1 MIANARYAYFWDR
14 TLMGV
19 DSSDQFP
26 GATWANGLIA
36 GFVGLLSLFVV
47 SVWLNQSNRKSD
59 EEVSEPTAV
68 ADAVTLSPD
77 PRENPGK
84 EVLRWKGQPYFL
96 QTNEPAKLWDFE
108 VLKAGKDDSGKVELY
123 RAKRQNDMRLALVK
137 IASNEFLRLTPR

>member
-1 MIANARYAYFWDR
+1 
-14 TLMGV
+14 MGV
-19 DSSDQFP
+19 DSSDQLP
-26 GATWANGLIA
+26 GATWGSGIMA
-36 GFVGLLSLFVV
+36 GFVVLLSLVAL
-47 SVWLNQSNRKSD
+47 SVWLNQSNRKR
-59 EEVSEPTAV
+59 EEVVSEPTAV

-84 EVLRWKGQPYFL
+84 EVLRWKGLPYFL

-123 RAKRQNDMRLALVK
+123 RAKRQSDMRLALVK

>member
-1 MIANARYAYFWDR
+1 
-14 TLMGV
+14 MGV

-26 GATWANGLIA
+26 GATWANGLIV
-36 GFVGLLSLFVV
+36 GFVGLLSLVAL

-84 EVLRWKGQPYFL
+84 EVLRWKGEPYAL
-96 QTNEPAKLWDFE
+96 QTNESAKRFNFE
-108 VLKAGKDDSGKVELY
+108 ILMAGKDDSGKVGLY
-123 RAKRQNDMRLALVK
+123 RAKRQNDMPLAFVK
-137 IASNEFLRLTPR
+137 M

>member
-1 MIANARYAYFWDR
+1 
-14 TLMGV
+14 MGV
-19 DSSDQFP
+19 DSSDQLP
-26 GATWANGLIA
+26 GATWANEIMA
-36 GFVGLLSLFVV
+36 GFLALLCLVAL
-47 SVWLNQSNRKSD
+47 SVWLNQSNRKHD
-59 EEVSEPTAV
+59 EEVSQPTAV

-108 VLKAGKDDSGKVELY
+108 VFKAGKDDSGKVELY
-123 RAKRQNDMRLALVK
+123 RAKRQSDMRLTLVK

>member
-1 MIANARYAYFWDR
+1 
-14 TLMGV
+14 MGV
-19 DSSDQFP
+19 DSSDQVP
-26 GATWANGLIA
+26 GATWANGIMG
-36 GFVGLLSLFVV
+36 GFVGLLCLVAL
-47 SVWLNQSNRKSD
+47 SVWLDRSNRKRD
-59 EEVSEPTAV
+59 EAVSEPTAV
-68 ADAVTLSPD
+68 ADAITLSPD

-123 RAKRQNDMRLALVK
+123 QVKRQSDTRLALVK

>member
-1 MIANARYAYFWDR
+1 
-14 TLMGV
+14 MGV

-26 GATWANGLIA
+26 GATWANWIMT
-36 GFVGLLSLFVV
+36 GFVVLLCLVAL
-47 SVWLNQSNRKSD
+47 SVWLNQSNRKHD
-59 EEVSEPTAV
+59 ELASEPTAV

-123 RAKRQNDMRLALVK
+123 QAKRQSDMRLALVK

>member
-1 MIANARYAYFWDR
+1 
-14 TLMGV
+14 MGV
-19 DSSDQFP
+19 DSSDQLP
-26 GATWANGLIA
+26 GATWANGIMGA
-36 GFVGLLSLFVV
+36 FAALLCLVAL
-47 SVWLNQSNRKSD
+47 SVWLDQSNRKRD
-59 EEVSEPTAV
+59 EVVSEPTAV
-68 ADAVTLSPD
+68 ADAITLSPD

-123 RAKRQNDMRLALVK
+123 QVKRQSDTRLALVK

>member
-1 MIANARYAYFWDR
+1 
-14 TLMGV
+14 MGV
-19 DSSDQFP
+19 DSSDQLP
-26 GATWANGLIA
+26 GATWGSGIMA
-36 GFVGLLSLFVV
+36 GFVVLLSLVAL
-47 SVWLNQSNRKSD
+47 SVWLNQSNRKR
-59 EEVSEPTAV
+59 EEVVSEPTAV

-84 EVLRWKGQPYFL
+84 EVLRWKGLPYFL
-96 QTNEPAKLWDFE
+96 QTNEPAKIWDFE

>member
-1 MIANARYAYFWDR
+1 
-14 TLMGV
+14 MGV
-19 DSSDQFP
+19 DSSDEFP
-26 GATWANGLIA
+26 GANWADGIMA
-36 GFVGLLSLFVV
+36 GFVVLLCLVALT
-47 SVWLNQSNRKSD
+47 VWLTQSTRKRN
-59 EEVSEPTAV
+59 EMVSEPTAV

>member
-1 MIANARYAYFWDR
+1 
-14 TLMGV
+14 MGV
-19 DSSDQFP
+19 DSSDQLP
-26 GATWANGLIA
+26 GATWGSGIMA
-36 GFVGLLSLFVV
+36 GFVVLLSLVAL
-47 SVWLNQSNRKSD
+47 SVWLNQSNRKR
-59 EEVSEPTAV
+59 EEVVSEPTAV

-123 RAKRQNDMRLALVK
+123 RAKRQSDMRLALVK

>member
-1 MIANARYAYFWDR
+1 
-14 TLMGV
+14 MGV
-19 DSSDQFP
+19 DSFP
-26 GATWANGLIA
+26 GASWGNWLMA
-36 GFVGLLSLFVV
+36 GFVASLCLVAV
-47 SVWLNQSNRKSD
+47 SVWLNQSNRKRD
-59 EEVSEPTAV
+59 EAVSEPTAV

-108 VLKAGKDDSGKVELY
+108 VLKTGKDDSGKVELY
-123 RAKRQNDMRLALVK
+123 QAKRQSDMRLALVK

>member
-1 MIANARYAYFWDR
+1 
-14 TLMGV
+14 MGV
-19 DSSDQFP
+19 DSSDQLP
-26 GATWANGLIA
+26 GATWANAIMG
-36 GFVGLLSLFVV
+36 GFVALLCLVALSL
-47 SVWLNQSNRKSD
+47 WLDQSNRKRD
-59 EEVSEPTAV
+59 EAVSEPTAV
-68 ADAVTLSPD
+68 ADAITLSPD

-123 RAKRQNDMRLALVK
+123 QAKRQSDPRLALVK

>member
-1 MIANARYAYFWDR
+1 
-14 TLMGV
+14 MGV
-19 DSSDQFP
+19 DSSDQVP
-26 GATWANGLIA
+26 GATWANGIMA
-36 GFVGLLSLFVV
+36 GFVGLLCLVAL
-47 SVWLNQSNRKSD
+47 SVWLDQSNRKRD
-59 EEVSEPTAV
+59 EAVSEPTAV
-68 ADAVTLSPD
+68 ADAITLSPD

-123 RAKRQNDMRLALVK
+123 QVKRQSDTRLALVK